1 MWLQQCHEPSI
12 WDWFIAP
19 IKIVMTGGWFIIVF
33 PTWIN
38 NMSHGEYSIHLHD
51 EMLLLQSNFI
61 TLCVDIYIWCLV
73 NGGIWRLFFL
83 LEQLIAGEGVPLL
96 WCKNQALIR
105 SLVELKKL
113 AEPGF
118 RRMSSALITR
128 SILDGYFNH
137 LVFWYQ
143 WDYLWLFRSMAISGT
158 DSLQAPTIYI

>member
-1 MWLQQCHEPSI
+1 ME
-12 WDWFIAP
+12 A
-19 IKIVMTGGWFIIVF
+19 
-33 PTWIN
+33 
-38 NMSHGEYSIHLHD
+38 
-51 EMLLLQSNFI
+51 
-61 TLCVDIYIWCLV
+61 
-73 NGGIWRLFFL
+73 FFL

-158 DSLQAPTIYI
+158 DSLQAPTIYIYKAFFKGLCKGISQQHGLIWYSTSILGFRIVKFPLIGWVL